1 MIAVISLLFIWSS
14 SVISFQKHSI
24 CSRKTDSSV
33 LFAGG
38 RSLEEKEKTQRVMF
52 RDLKKKF
59 NEAAAIP
66 GFFEVGDGAPEI
78 DLYCKSNRD
87 GTQIGD
93 CPFAQFVQLVL
104 LKKGLKY
111 NVKPTLPSG
120 KPSWLLEKHEGKMP
134 ALVHKDFSLTDSL
147 AI

>member
-1 MIAVISLLFIWSS
+1 MSILSFPCNLTYDISEMIAVISLLFIWSS

-24 CSRKTDSSV
+24 CSRKTDASV

-66 GFFEVGDGAPEI
+66 GFFEVGDGAPVYQFI
-78 DLYCKSNRD
+78 SMFFDLTIKRFNYCQYS
-87 GTQIGD
+87 
-93 CPFAQFVQLVL
+93 
-104 LKKGLKY
+104 
-111 NVKPTLPSG
+111 
-120 KPSWLLEKHEGKMP
+120 
-134 ALVHKDFSLTDSL
+134 
-147 AI
+147 